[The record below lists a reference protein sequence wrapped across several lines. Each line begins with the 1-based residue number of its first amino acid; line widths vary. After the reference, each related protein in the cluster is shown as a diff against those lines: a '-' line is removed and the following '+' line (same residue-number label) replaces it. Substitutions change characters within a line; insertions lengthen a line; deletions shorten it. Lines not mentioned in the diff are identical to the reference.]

1 MLELLKD
8 LLYRLAHARVGVWA
22 PEQRTQVRLRRGTR
36 RGHAR
41 LTVRREHVTWIR
53 RPPRRWRRAG
63 SSGTCA
69 PLTRSDLV
77 ERVRYPNPLP
87 ELPYAPKLVHI
98 PAPQANYASP
108 VYAQRIAESQQL
120 PVAVDAE
127 AGMPLDLARMESL
140 WLADARG
147 AVTTSYPLD
156 EAQLHDDD
164 AFLLSDDVAARAPGV
179 IEGAAPA
186 PAQPA
191 DVTWLR
197 RTEYLGAEQRKQRQ
211 AERSTRAQ
219 PLDTSRDAQIARIQ
233 EGFAAAN
240 APLAEL
246 RHPSKP
252 DVHAVDAYELL
263 PDPETWA
270 TPMHVVRFTT
280 ALGRADVEDDVRMDT
295 AVLRPYSDATGQ
307 RVSLYLAS
315 GETLPPYDD
324 GTGDAPDPQAAAD
337 ADAQVPEAERVR
349 RQDVGALRYL
359 KRRRLGVYPEGPHPD
374 AAPAD
379 ANEAATAFRHVRDL
393 EPLDQLASRGNQLV
407 LVLDDGHPDAAPEL
421 ASITTSG
428 TIAAQAARRDEA
440 ADDDTDALFD
450 ADEAPAAAEAREPDI
465 STTLPPQTDVDRA
478 RQRAVPPLTLG
489 RKVAYYHPIDMRY
502 SLQIRRQ
509 RKAEMHRAVPYDDFW
524 QRVALGNRAATERER
539 ARRMHAR
546 AQVDQLDLAGV
557 ELEESD
563 DEPEPDADGDDA
575 HGAPTALRH
584 GDAGDERDDDENDQG
599 AVEEDMDHAA
609 SPAAAR
615 HDERAA
621 DRDADTAHAAG
632 VQAGFDAVAAGDTPA
647 AAAQKEGQAVMN
659 AAAQSTT
666 TAGADPKWD
675 VLHGGEE
682 HDEERG
688 AASDA
693 ASDASDAASDATD
706 SDASEIDADA
716 ELAALRDEAQG
727 AGDDVPAEGG
737 RRSRRRDTAA

>member
-1 MLELLKD
+1 M
-8 LLYRLAHARVGVWA
+8 AARRK
-22 PEQRTQVRLRRGTR
+22 Q
-36 RGHAR
+36 
-41 LTVRREHVTWIR
+41 
-53 RPPRRWRRAG
+53 
-63 SSGTCA
+63 
-69 PLTRSDLV
+69 RSDLV

-98 PAPQANYASP
+98 PAPQPNYASP

-120 PVAVDAE
+120 PVVVDAE

-140 WLADARG
+140 WLADGRD

-156 EAQLHDDD
+156 ETQLHDDD
-164 AFLLSDDVAARAPGV
+164 AFLLSDDLAARAPGV
-179 IEGAAPA
+179 IEGAQPA

-211 AERSTRAQ
+211 AERSTRAP

-240 APLAEL
+240 VPLAEL

-252 DVHAVDAYELL
+252 GVHAVDAYELL

-307 RVSLYLAS
+307 RVSLYLTS

-324 GTGDAPDPQAAAD
+324 GTGEAPDPQAAAD
-337 ADAQVPEAERVR
+337 ADAQVPDAERVR
-349 RQDVGALRYL
+349 RQDIGALRYL
-359 KRRRLGVYPEGPHPD
+359 KRRRLGVYPEGPHAD
-374 AAPAD
+374 TAPVD

-393 EPLDQLASRGNQLV
+393 EPLDQLASLGNQLV

-428 TIAAQAARRDEA
+428 TVAAQAARRDEA
-440 ADDDTDALFD
+440 AADDTDALFD
-450 ADEAPAAAEAREPDI
+450 ADEAPAQTESDV
-465 STTLPPQTDVDRA
+465 STTLPPQTDVDRV
-478 RQRAVPPLTLG
+478 RQRAVPPLSLG

-524 QRVALGNRAATERER
+524 HRVALGNRAATERER

-546 AQVDQLDLAGV
+546 AQVDQLDLDGV
-557 ELEESD
+557 ELEESE
-563 DEPEPDADGDDA
+563 DEEAEVEEAHEAQDA
-575 HGAPTALRH
+575 HDVPASLRH
-584 GDAGDERDDDENDQG
+584 GDASDERNDDEHDQG
-599 AVEEDMDHAA
+599 AVEEDMDHVT
-609 SPAAAR
+609 SPAGAR

-621 DRDADTAHAAG
+621 DRDADAAHAAG
-632 VQAGFDAVAAGDTPA
+632 VQVGFDAVAAGDTPM

-675 VLHGGEE
+675 ALHGDE

-693 ASDASDAASDATD
+693 TGASDAASDATD

-716 ELAALRDEAQG
+716 ELAALREEAQG